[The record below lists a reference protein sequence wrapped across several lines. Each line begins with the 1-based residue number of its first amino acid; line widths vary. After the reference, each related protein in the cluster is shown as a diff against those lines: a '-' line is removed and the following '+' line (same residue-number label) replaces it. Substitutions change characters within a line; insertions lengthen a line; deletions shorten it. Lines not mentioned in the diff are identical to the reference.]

1 MATLPD
7 PEQRIE
13 ANKAFVLECRQ
24 SIVEIEEAMRP
35 TLGKVVLGSLVPLF
49 GAGFTVQA
57 TDSGNVTGYAG
68 AALSLAGAAY
78 LAIASIR
85 GGNALRNRP
94 LAYVVRA
101 VNPGV
106 YDHPAAMVEDM
117 YRPQFSARTATGKME
132 VTKE

>member
-1 MATLPD
+1 MH
-7 PEQRIE
+7 
-13 ANKAFVLECRQ
+13 
-24 SIVEIEEAMRP
+24 P
-35 TLGKVVLGSLVPLF
+35 TLGKMVLGSLVPLF

-94 LAYVVRA
+94 LAYVAHASRA
-101 VNPGV
+101 FSSAGRSS
-106 YDHPAAMVEDM
+106 HPS
-117 YRPQFSARTATGKME
+117 SA
-132 VTKE
+132 V